1 MVSRDP
7 LSVVDEDRTHTCIWV
22 EFQILKGNAH
32 MQLER
37 KKGSNT
43 DMGDRSTLTSEFIGI
58 SCYRKK
64 HDFSKFEKKLN
75 FEFDFEI

>member
-1 MVSRDP
+1 MYLGGMS
-7 LSVVDEDRTHTCIWV
+7 
-22 EFQILKGNAH
+22 FLKGNAH
-32 MQLER
+32 MLLER

-43 DMGDRSTLTSEFIGI
+43 DMGERSTLMSEFIGI
-58 SCYRKK
+58 SCYRQK